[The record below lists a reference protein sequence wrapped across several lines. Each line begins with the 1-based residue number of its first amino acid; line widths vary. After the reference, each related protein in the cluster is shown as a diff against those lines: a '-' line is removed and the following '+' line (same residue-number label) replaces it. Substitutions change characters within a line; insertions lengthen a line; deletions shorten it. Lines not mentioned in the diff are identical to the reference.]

1 MERKAEVTW
10 AGLALA
16 LTLVIV
22 IATAVVSG
30 LAWAS
35 GLI

>member
-22 IATAVVSG
+22 TATSVSLG
-30 LAWAS
+30 MLWAS

>member
-1 MERKAEVTW
+1 MERKTEMGW

-16 LTLVIV
+16 LSIVIV

>member
-1 MERKAEVTW
+1 MERKAEMGW

-16 LTLVIV
+16 LSIVIV